1 MNKEEYCGKE
11 APVCFQKRDPFCPAM
26 AIIPTK
32 IVDTMAEVKG
42 LANCVVK
49 VIENNNVYYI
59 DDKHRIS
66 LVSSNPTEH
75 NNYDFVNNPLDLRA
89 QIVFDYAG
97 AKVAYYDAA
106 GNLFTLAGAPGSQSA
121 FDVLTGRPKYNG
133 VPMTSNT
140 DIPLVPEEIGTD
152 MLADNAVT
160 SDKISAGA
168 VVADKIADG
177 AVVTSKIVDD
187 AVTSDKLADD
197 AVTADK
203 LASGAVT
210 SGKIANGSIT
220 SDKLGNES
228 VTTSAIA
235 DGAVT
240 SNKIADGTID
250 TEKFADSSLTSDKIE
265 DNAVIT
271 SKIANSNV
279 TTVKLAD
286 EAVSAGKIANGA
298 VTLDKIADDSV
309 SAAKIQA
316 NAVTNG
322 KLANGAVTTSKIA
335 DDAVSTDKV
344 ANASITTNKIN
355 DSAVTTDKINNS
367 AVTTDKI
374 DWDTTG
380 VAVEFTPTSAM
391 TSVINHSRLVGGR
404 YLIISLRG
412 NITTSSTAYT
422 SLGDFTLPRP
432 IGYDTGV
439 DFSAQTTDRI
449 RYLYLES
456 VGKLVCATNP
466 AITNIVTR
474 VSGIVYLEGQ

>member
-1 MNKEEYCGKE
+1 MNKEEYCGKK

-42 LANCVVK
+42 LVNCVVK

-89 QIVFDYAG
+89 QLVFDYAG

-133 VPMTSNT
+133 VPMTSST
-140 DIPLVPEEIGTD
+140 DIPLVPDEIDTN

-168 VVADKIADG
+168 VVADKVADS
-177 AVVTSKIVDD
+177 AIVTSKIADD
-187 AVTSDKLADD
+187 AVTSGKIADN

-210 SGKIANGSIT
+210 SGKIANGAVT

-228 VTTSAIA
+228 VTTGAIA

-240 SNKIADGTID
+240 SGKIADGTID
-250 TEKFADSSLTSDKIE
+250 TDKFADSSLTSDKIQ

-271 SKIANSNV
+271 SKIANGNV

-286 EAVSAGKIANGA
+286 EAVSAGKIANAA

-322 KLANGAVTTSKIA
+322 KLATGAVTTSKIA
-335 DDAVSTDKV
+335 DDAVNADKI
-344 ANASITTNKIN
+344 ADGSITTSKIVDN
-355 DSAVTTDKINNS
+355 AVTAS
-367 AVTTDKI
+367 KI
-374 DWDTTG
+374 DWSSLNLTTINAEIMSSKVTTSSVKLVYNNSG
-380 VAVEFTPTSAM
+380 VAVILGGYR
-391 TSVINHSRLVGGR
+391 VVGDVVYGEE
-404 YLIISLRG
+404 LLRIPG
-412 NITTSSTAYT
+412 VAT
-422 SLGDFTLPRP
+422 SLSGTVYGQLFNQDISTPQNQNYIKIASNINR
-432 IGYDTGV
+432 TGV
-439 DFSAQTTDRI
+439 SGF
-449 RYLYLES
+449 
-456 VGKLVCATNP
+456 N
-466 AITNIVTR
+466 NINCCTFL
-474 VSGIVYLEGQ
+474 S